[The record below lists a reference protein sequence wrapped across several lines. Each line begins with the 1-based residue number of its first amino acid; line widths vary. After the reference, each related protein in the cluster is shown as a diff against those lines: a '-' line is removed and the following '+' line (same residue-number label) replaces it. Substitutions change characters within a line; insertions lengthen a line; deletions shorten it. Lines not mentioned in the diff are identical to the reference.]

1 MGNTFTT
8 WKEYWTLFDRLI
20 GLLTTDNQV
29 ALAKSFKESQ
39 LKFRI
44 DYGNYLMPK
53 EGKLK
58 SLSTKCPHK
67 CLTFWGH
74 FNYAALSVC
83 RGDKNSNLP

>member
-8 WKEYWTLFDRLI
+8 WKKYWTLFDRLI

-44 DYGNYLMPK
+44 DYRNYLMPK
-53 EGKLK
+53 RE
-58 SLSTKCPHK
+58 
-67 CLTFWGH
+67 
-74 FNYAALSVC
+74 
-83 RGDKNSNLP
+83 NSNRYLQNAPISV